1 MAAQAKLS
9 PAMQQFMRFKRRHA
23 DAILFFRMGDF
34 YEMFYDDAREA
45 AALLGLTLTT
55 RNHGR
60 GSGEVPLAGVP
71 HHAADRYV
79 ARLVQMGKKV
89 AICEQVEDPKEA
101 RGIVKRDVVQVVS
114 PGTALMDSMLDE
126 HRNNYTMALVPGGD
140 ATDAETCVG
149 LAAVDLSTGD
159 FALDEL
165 PAAAVGD
172 ELQRVGPAELVLA
185 QSLGRDWTEIVED
198 SSPGVP
204 VSRLEDWQFE
214 HRHAY
219 ESLTEQLGVRSLR
232 SFDCDDCDL
241 AVRAAGGVLE
251 YLRENQRGAVAHINR
266 IRRRRRNDHLFLDAA
281 AQRHLELFATHQ
293 ENSRAGSLIEV
304 LDCTR
309 TAMGARLLRQWLAA
323 PLLDAA
329 AIESRLDDVAAL
341 LAAAEIRSGLRLQLG
356 DIGDLERLVARIC
369 CARAN
374 ARDLTGLAASLARVP
389 EAAGLARQLP
399 RPAGREPTELERAL
413 SVLPDTTGL
422 VGLVRAALVDDPPAS
437 TGDGGLFRDGYDE
450 ELDGL
455 REIQSGGRS
464 WIARLQAGERERTGI
479 ASLKVGFNQVF
490 GYYIEVSKANLERV
504 PGDYERKQTLANAER
519 YVIPGLKER
528 EAQILNA
535 TERIAERESRLF
547 AELRERVARWAPEV
561 QECARAVSAIDVLA
575 ALAETA
581 EEGGYARPVIDDG
594 PVIEISGGR
603 HPVVERQL
611 REGRFVPNDLRVG
624 SDEQILLITGP
635 NMAGKST
642 AIRQLGI
649 TVILAQT
656 GSFVPA
662 RQARIGVV
670 DRIFTRVGASDN
682 LARGE
687 STFMVEMIEAATIL
701 NNVADRSLIL
711 MDELGRGTS
720 TFDGLSLAWAIVEHL
735 HQRDGIRPRMLFA
748 THYHELTELEQK
760 LERVVNYNV
769 AVREEED
776 RVVFLHRLLPG
787 PADRSYGIHVAQMAG
802 MPGPV
807 IERAREIL
815 ARLENE
821 QIDAEQIRPGP
832 GAAAGEPPS
841 TPPAENGD
849 PPDDGRGPR
858 DQMDLFDRPGERRT
872 ALRLLRELGELSL
885 EDTTPMQALQLLH
898 RWRSE
903 CDGGG
908 FGGNGSEGDRERDND
923 TDRAS
928 AGRPDGRG

>member
-1 MAAQAKLS
+1 MAAPAKLS
-9 PAMQQFMRFKRRHA
+9 PAMQQFMRFKRQHA

-55 RNHGR
+55 RNHGH
-60 GSGEVPLAGVP
+60 GSGEVPLAGIP

-89 AICEQVEDPKEA
+89 AICEQVEDPREA
-101 RGIVKRDVVQVVS
+101 KGIVKRDVVQVVS
-114 PGTALMDSMLDE
+114 PGTALLDSMLDE
-126 HRNNYTMALVPGGD
+126 HSNNYTVALVPGGNASGKD
-140 ATDAETCVG
+140 TLVG
-149 LAAVDLSTGD
+149 FAAVDLSTGD
-159 FALDEL
+159 FSLDEL
-165 PAAAVGD
+165 PAAEVAD

-185 QSLGRDWTEIVED
+185 RSLGEDWMGIVEI
-198 SSPGVP
+198 SAPGVP

-232 SFDCDDCDL
+232 SFDCDDVDL

-251 YLRENQRGAVAHINR
+251 YLRENQRGAFAHINR
-266 IRRRRRNDHLFLDAA
+266 IRRRRRGDHLFLDAA
-281 AQRHLELFATHQ
+281 AQRHLELFATNQ
-293 ENSRAGSLIEV
+293 ENIRAGSLIEV

-309 TAMGARLLRQWLAA
+309 TAMGARLLHKWLAA

-329 AIESRLDDVAAL
+329 AIESRQDAVAAL
-341 LAAAEIRSGLRLQLG
+341 LESSTIRSGVRLQLG
-356 DIGDLERLVARIC
+356 EIGDLERLTARIC
-369 CARAN
+369 CGRAS
-374 ARDLTGLAASLARVP
+374 ARDLVGLADSLARVP
-389 EAAGLARQLP
+389 EIALLVRDLP
-399 RPAGREPTELERAL
+399 RPGGAPTALEEAL
-413 SVLPDTTGL
+413 SHLPDTTGL
-422 VGLVRAALVDDPPAS
+422 VDLVGAALVDDPPAS
-437 TGDGGLFRDGYDE
+437 MAEGGIFRDGYDE
-450 ELDGL
+450 ELDEL

-464 WIARLQAGERERTGI
+464 WIARLQSSERERTGI
-479 ASLKVGFNQVF
+479 TSLKVGFNQVF

-504 PGDYERKQTLANAER
+504 PDDYERKQTLANAER
-519 YVIPGLKER
+519 YIIPGLKER

-547 AELRERVARWAPEV
+547 AELRERVSTWAPQV
-561 QECARAVSAIDVLA
+561 QECAHATGAIDVLA

-581 EEGGYARPVIDDG
+581 EDGEYSRPVVDDG
-594 PVIEISGGR
+594 HVVEISGGR

-624 SDEQILLITGP
+624 SDDQILLITGP

-649 TVILAQT
+649 IVILAQM

-662 RQARIGVV
+662 RKARIGMV

-735 HQRDGIRPRMLFA
+735 HEGDGIRPRMLFA

-769 AVREEED
+769 AVREEEG
-776 RVVFLHRLLPG
+776 RVVFMHRLVPG
-787 PADRSYGIHVAQMAG
+787 PADRSYGIHVAEMAG
-802 MPGPV
+802 MPGSV
-807 IERAREIL
+807 LERAREIL

-821 QIDAEQIRPGP
+821 QVDAEKIRVGQD
-832 GAAAGEPPS
+832 ADEPPS
-841 TPPAENGD
+841 DTGW
-849 PPDDGRGPR
+849 RG
-858 DQMDLFDRPGERRT
+858 QMDLFDHRGELRT
-872 ALRLLRELGELSL
+872 AMRVLRELGELPL

-903 CDGGG
+903 CDRSLPCDGETEEDHETDTAADG
-908 FGGNGSEGDRERDND
+908 RDN
-923 TDRAS
+923 S
-928 AGRPDGRG
+928 RG

>member
-1 MAAQAKLS
+1 MAAPAKLS
-9 PAMQQFMRFKRRHA
+9 PAMQQFMRFKRKHA

-55 RNHGR
+55 RNHGH

-79 ARLVQMGKKV
+79 AKLVQMGKKV
-89 AICEQVEDPKEA
+89 AICEQVEDPREA

-114 PGTALMDSMLDE
+114 PGTALLDSMLDE
-126 HRNNYTMALVPGGD
+126 HNNNYTIALVPAGD
-140 ATDAETCVG
+140 AAGEDTMVG
-149 LAAVDLSTGD
+149 LAEVDLSTGD
-159 FALDEL
+159 FSLDEL
-165 PAAAVGD
+165 RAAEVGD

-185 QSLGRDWTEIVED
+185 QSLGEDWMRVVE
-198 SSPGVP
+198 SSAPGVP
-204 VSRLEDWQFE
+204 ISRLEDWQFE
-214 HRHAY
+214 HRHAC

-232 SFDCDDCDL
+232 SFDCDDIDL

-266 IRRRRRNDHLFLDAA
+266 IRRRRRTEHLFLDAA
-281 AQRHLELFATHQ
+281 AQRHLELFATNQ

-323 PLLDAA
+323 PLLDVA
-329 AIESRLDDVAAL
+329 AIESRLDAVATL
-341 LAAAEIRSGLRLQLG
+341 LESATIRSGVRLQLG
-356 DIGDLERLVARIC
+356 DIGDLERLIARIC
-369 CARAN
+369 CGRAN
-374 ARDLTGLAASLARVP
+374 ARDLAGLAASLARVP
-389 EAAGLARQLP
+389 ELARLVRELP
-399 RPAGREPTELERAL
+399 RPDGDKPTALEEAL
-413 SVLPDTTGL
+413 SLLPDTTGL
-422 VGLVRAALVDDPPAS
+422 VDLVRTALVDDPPAS
-437 TGDGGLFRDGYDE
+437 IADGGLFRDGYDE
-450 ELDGL
+450 ELDEL
-455 REIQSGGRS
+455 REIQSGGKS

-479 ASLKVGFNQVF
+479 SSLKVGFNQVF
-490 GYYIEVSKANLERV
+490 GYYIEVSKANLDRV
-504 PGDYERKQTLANAER
+504 PEDYERKQTLANAER

-535 TERIAERESRLF
+535 TERIVERESGLF
-547 AELRERVARWAPEV
+547 AELRERVSTWAPEV
-561 QECARAVSAIDVLA
+561 QDCARAVSAIDVLA

-581 EEGGYARPVIDDG
+581 EEGGYVRPAIDDG
-594 PVIEISGGR
+594 RVVEISGGR

-624 SDEQILLITGP
+624 SDDQILLITGP

-649 TVILAQT
+649 IVILGQM

-662 RQARIGVV
+662 RQAHIGVV

-735 HQRDGIRPRMLFA
+735 HERDGIRPRMLFA
-748 THYHELTELEQK
+748 THYHELTELERK

-769 AVREEED
+769 AVREEEG
-776 RVVFLHRLLPG
+776 RVVFLHRLVPG
-787 PADRSYGIHVAQMAG
+787 PADRSYGIHVAEMAG
-802 MPGPV
+802 MPGSV
-807 IERAREIL
+807 VERAREIL

-821 QIDAEQIRPGP
+821 QIDAEQIRLES
-832 GAAAGEPPS
+832 GAAAEEPPS
-841 TPPAENGD
+841 TSPPDNGGD
-849 PPDDGRGPR
+849 PDCSVEHGERRG
-858 DQMDLFDRPGERRT
+858 QMDLFDQPGELRT
-872 ALRLLRELGELSL
+872 ALRLLHELGELPL
-885 EDTTPMQALQLLH
+885 DDTTPMQALQLLH

-903 CDGGG
+903 CDDRDPEGG
-908 FGGNGSEGDRERDND
+908 EAERENE
-923 TDRAS
+923 TDAAA
-928 AGRPDGRG
+928 AGRPNGRG

>member
-1 MAAQAKLS
+1 MAAQAKLT

-45 AALLGLTLTT
+45 ASLLGLTLTT
-55 RNHGR
+55 RNHGH

-114 PGTALMDSMLDE
+114 PGTALLDSVLDE
-126 HRNNYTMALVPGGD
+126 HSNNYTIALVPGGE
-140 ATDAETCVG
+140 ATDEETCVG

-159 FALDEL
+159 FSLDEL

-172 ELQRVGPAELVLA
+172 ELQRMGPAELVLA
-185 QSLGRDWTEIVED
+185 QSLGQDWMGIVED

-219 ESLTEQLGVRSLR
+219 ESLTGQLGVRSLR

-281 AQRHLELFATHQ
+281 AQRHLELFATNQ
-293 ENSRAGSLIEV
+293 ENSRAGSLTEV

-323 PLLDAA
+323 PLLDVA
-329 AIESRLDDVAAL
+329 AIGSRLDDVAAL
-341 LAAAEIRSGLRLQLG
+341 LESATIRAHLRLQLG
-356 DIGDLERLVARIC
+356 DVGDLERLTARIC
-369 CARAN
+369 CGRAN
-374 ARDLTGLAASLARVP
+374 ARDLTGLAGSLARVP
-389 EAAGLARQLP
+389 EVARLAGELP
-399 RPAGREPTELERAL
+399 RPAGREPTGLERAL
-413 SVLPDTTGL
+413 SVLPDTSGL
-422 VGLVRAALVDDPPAS
+422 VDLIGAALVDDPPAS

-450 ELDGL
+450 ELDEL
-455 REIQSGGRS
+455 REIQSGGRD

-504 PGDYERKQTLANAER
+504 PDDYERKQTLANAER
-519 YVIPGLKER
+519 YITPGLKER

-547 AELRERVARWAPEV
+547 AELRERVSRKAPEV
-561 QECARAVSAIDVLA
+561 QECARAISAIDVLA

-594 PVIEISGGR
+594 PAIEISGGR

-649 TVILAQT
+649 TVILAQM

-670 DRIFTRVGASDN
+670 DRIFTRVGASDS

-701 NNVADRSLIL
+701 NNAADRSLIL

-776 RVVFLHRLLPG
+776 RVVFLHRVVPG

-802 MPGPV
+802 MPGSV

-815 ARLENE
+815 ARLESE
-821 QIDAEQIRPGP
+821 QIDAGQIRPGP

-841 TPPAENGD
+841 TPSPDNGD
-849 PPDDGRGPR
+849 PPEDERRLLR
-858 DQMDLFDRPGERRT
+858 DQMDLFDQPGEWPA

-885 EDTTPMQALQLLH
+885 DDTTPMQALQLLH

-903 CDGGG
+903 CDGSGSGG
-908 FGGNGSEGDRERDND
+908 SGPEGDCG
-923 TDRAS
+923 TDSAP
-928 AGRPDGRG
+928 AGRPNGRG

>member
-1 MAAQAKLS
+1 
-9 PAMQQFMRFKRRHA
+9 
-23 DAILFFRMGDF
+23 
-34 YEMFYDDAREA
+34 
-45 AALLGLTLTT
+45 
-55 RNHGR
+55 
-60 GSGEVPLAGVP
+60 
-71 HHAADRYV
+71 
-79 ARLVQMGKKV
+79 
-89 AICEQVEDPKEA
+89 
-101 RGIVKRDVVQVVS
+101 
-114 PGTALMDSMLDE
+114 
-126 HRNNYTMALVPGGD
+126 
-140 ATDAETCVG
+140 
-149 LAAVDLSTGD
+149 
-159 FALDEL
+159 
-165 PAAAVGD
+165 
-172 ELQRVGPAELVLA
+172 
-185 QSLGRDWTEIVED
+185 
-198 SSPGVP
+198 
-204 VSRLEDWQFE
+204 
-214 HRHAY
+214 
-219 ESLTEQLGVRSLR
+219 
-232 SFDCDDCDL
+232 
-241 AVRAAGGVLE
+241 
-251 YLRENQRGAVAHINR
+251 
-266 IRRRRRNDHLFLDAA
+266 
-281 AQRHLELFATHQ
+281 
-293 ENSRAGSLIEV
+293 
-304 LDCTR
+304 
-309 TAMGARLLRQWLAA
+309 MGARLLRQWLAA
-323 PLLDAA
+323 PLLDVA

-341 LAAAEIRSGLRLQLG
+341 LESTTIRGDVRLQLG

-369 CARAN
+369 CGRAN

-389 EAAGLARQLP
+389 EVARLAHELP
-399 RPAGREPTELERAL
+399 RPAGRELTTLERAL

-422 VGLVRAALVDDPPAS
+422 VDLIGAALVDDPPAS
-437 TGDGGLFRDGYDE
+437 TGDGGLFRDGYDG
-450 ELDGL
+450 ELDEL
-455 REIQSGGRS
+455 REVQSGGRS

-504 PGDYERKQTLANAER
+504 PDDYERKQTLANAER

-535 TERIAERESRLF
+535 TEKIAERESRLF
-547 AELRERVARWAPEV
+547 AELRERVSKWAPEV

-581 EEGGYARPVIDDG
+581 GEGGYARPVVDDG
-594 PVIEISGGR
+594 PIIEISGGR

-649 TVILAQT
+649 IVILAQI

-735 HQRDGIRPRMLFA
+735 HQQDGTRPRMLFA
-748 THYHELTELEQK
+748 THYHELTELERK

-776 RVVFLHRLLPG
+776 RVVFLHRLVPG

-802 MPGPV
+802 MPGSV
-807 IERAREIL
+807 VERAREIL
-815 ARLENE
+815 ARLEGE
-821 QIDAEQIRPGP
+821 QIDAEQIHLGP
-832 GAAAGEPPS
+832 GGTEVEREMAS
-841 TPPAENGD
+841 TRGNGD
-849 PPDDGRGPR
+849 PPDDGSRR
-858 DQMDLFDRPGERRT
+858 RREQMDLFEKPGERRT
-872 ALRLLRELGELSL
+872 ALLLLRELGQLSL
-885 EDTTPMQALQLLH
+885 DDTTPMQALQLLH

-903 CDGGG
+903 CDGRGSGG
-908 FGGNGSEGDRERDND
+908 SGSERND
-923 TDRAS
+923 EADS
-928 AGRPDGRG
+928 ATAERPDSGG

>member
-1 MAAQAKLS
+1 
-9 PAMQQFMRFKRRHA
+9 MQQFMRFKRRHA

-55 RNHGR
+55 RNHGH
-60 GSGEVPLAGVP
+60 GSGEVPLAGIP

-89 AICEQVEDPKEA
+89 AICEQVEDPREA
-101 RGIVKRDVVQVVS
+101 KGIVKRDVVQVVS
-114 PGTALMDSMLDE
+114 PGTALLDSVLDE
-126 HRNNYTMALVPGGD
+126 HSNNYTVALVPGGNVSGKD
-140 ATDAETCVG
+140 TLVG
-149 LAAVDLSTGD
+149 FAAVDLSTGD
-159 FALDEL
+159 FSLDEL
-165 PAAAVGD
+165 PAAEVAD
-172 ELQRVGPAELVLA
+172 ELQRVGPAELVLSR
-185 QSLGRDWTEIVED
+185 SLGEDWVEVVEI
-198 SSPGVP
+198 STPGVP

-232 SFDCDDCDL
+232 SFDCDDVDL

-251 YLRENQRGAVAHINR
+251 YLRENQRGAIAHINR
-266 IRRRRRNDHLFLDAA
+266 IRRRRRGDHLFLDAS
-281 AQRHLELFATHQ
+281 AQRHLELFATNQ

-304 LDCTR
+304 LDSTR
-309 TAMGARLLRQWLAA
+309 TAMGARLLHQWLAA

-329 AIESRLDDVAAL
+329 AIESRLDAVSAL
-341 LAAAEIRSGLRLQLG
+341 LESSTIRAGVRLQLG
-356 DIGDLERLVARIC
+356 EIGDLERLTARIC
-369 CARAN
+369 CGRAS
-374 ARDLTGLAASLARVP
+374 ARDLAGLANSLARVP
-389 EAAGLARQLP
+389 EIALLVRDLP
-399 RPAGREPTELERAL
+399 RPGDRPTALEEAL
-413 SVLPDTTGL
+413 SHLPDTTGL
-422 VGLVRAALVDDPPAS
+422 VELVRAALVDDPPAS
-437 TGDGGLFRDGYDE
+437 MAEGGIFRDGYDK
-450 ELDGL
+450 ELDEL

-464 WIARLQAGERERTGI
+464 WIARLQSSERERTGI

-504 PGDYERKQTLANAER
+504 PDDFERKQTLANAER

-547 AELRERVARWAPEV
+547 AELRQRVSAWAPQV
-561 QECARAVSAIDVLA
+561 QECAHATGAIDVLA
-575 ALAETA
+575 ALAESA
-581 EEGGYARPVIDDG
+581 EEGGYSRPVVDG
-594 PVIEISGGR
+594 GHVVEISGGR

-624 SDEQILLITGP
+624 SGDQILLITGP

-649 TVILAQT
+649 IVILAQM

-662 RQARIGVV
+662 RKARIGMV

-701 NNVADRSLIL
+701 NNVGDRSLIL

-735 HQRDGIRPRMLFA
+735 HEREGIRPRMLFA

-769 AVREEED
+769 AVREEEGG
-776 RVVFLHRLLPG
+776 VVFLHRLVSG
-787 PADRSYGIHVAQMAG
+787 PADRSYGIHVAEMAG

-807 IERAREIL
+807 LERAREIL
-815 ARLENE
+815 ARLESD
-821 QIDAEQIRPGP
+821 QVDAEQIRGQD
-832 GAAAGEPPS
+832 AVEPPS
-841 TPPAENGD
+841 IPPPEDGSG
-849 PPDDGRGPR
+849 PDGPDRGCR
-858 DQMDLFDRPGERRT
+858 GQMDLFDHPGELRT
-872 ALRLLRELGELSL
+872 AMRLLRELGELPL

-903 CDGGG
+903 CDR
-908 FGGNGSEGDRERDND
+908 SRSGDGETEEDHETDTATDRRDN
-923 TDRAS
+923 
-928 AGRPDGRG
+928 GRG

>member
-1 MAAQAKLS
+1 MAAPAKLS
-9 PAMQQFMRFKRRHA
+9 PAMQQFMRFKRQHA

-55 RNHGR
+55 RNHGH

-89 AICEQVEDPKEA
+89 AICEQVEDPREA

-114 PGTALMDSMLDE
+114 PGTALLDSMLDE
-126 HRNNYTMALVPGGD
+126 HSNNYTVALVPGGNVSGKD
-140 ATDAETCVG
+140 TLVG
-149 LAAVDLSTGD
+149 FAAVDLSTGD
-159 FALDEL
+159 FSLDEL
-165 PAAAVGD
+165 PAAEVAD

-185 QSLGRDWTEIVED
+185 RSLGEDWMKVVEI
-198 SSPGVP
+198 SAPGAP

-232 SFDCDDCDL
+232 SFDCDGVDL

-266 IRRRRRNDHLFLDAA
+266 IRRRHRGDHLFLDAA
-281 AQRHLELFATHQ
+281 AQRHLELFATNQ

-309 TAMGARLLRQWLAA
+309 TAMGARLLHQWLAA

-329 AIESRLDDVAAL
+329 AIESRLDAVAVFL
-341 LAAAEIRSGLRLQLG
+341 ESSTIRAGVRLQLG
-356 DIGDLERLVARIC
+356 EIGDLERLTARIC
-369 CARAN
+369 CGRAS
-374 ARDLTGLAASLARVP
+374 ARDLSGLADSLARIP
-389 EAAGLARQLP
+389 EIALLMRDLP
-399 RPAGREPTELERAL
+399 RPGDTPTALEEAL
-413 SVLPDTTGL
+413 SHLPDTTGL
-422 VGLVRAALVDDPPAS
+422 VELVRAALVDDPPAS
-437 TGDGGLFRDGYDE
+437 MAEGGIFRDGYNK
-450 ELDGL
+450 ELDEL
-455 REIQSGGRS
+455 RKIQSEGRN
-464 WIARLQAGERERTGI
+464 WIARLQSSERERTGI

-490 GYYIEVSKANLERV
+490 GYFIEVSKANLERV
-504 PGDYERKQTLANAER
+504 PDEYERKQTLANAER

-528 EAQILNA
+528 EARILNA

-547 AELRERVARWAPEV
+547 AELRERVSAWAPQV
-561 QECARAVSAIDVLA
+561 QECAHAAGAIDVLA
-575 ALAETA
+575 SLAETA
-581 EEGGYARPVIDDG
+581 EEGGYSRPVVDDG
-594 PVIEISGGR
+594 HVVEIFGGR
-603 HPVVERQL
+603 HPVVERKL

-624 SDEQILLITGP
+624 SGDQILLITGP

-649 TVILAQT
+649 IVILAQM

-662 RQARIGVV
+662 RKARIGMV

-735 HQRDGIRPRMLFA
+735 HERDGIRPRMLFA

-769 AVREEED
+769 AVREEQG
-776 RVVFLHRLLPG
+776 RVVFLHRLVSG
-787 PADRSYGIHVAQMAG
+787 PADRSYGIHVAEMAG
-802 MPGPV
+802 MPGSV
-807 IERAREIL
+807 LERAREIL
-815 ARLENE
+815 ARLESE
-821 QIDAEQIRPGP
+821 QVDAEQIRGQD
-832 GAAAGEPPS
+832 AVEPPS
-841 TPPAENGD
+841 IPPPEDGSS
-849 PPDDGRGPR
+849 PDGPGSGWRG
-858 DQMDLFDRPGERRT
+858 QMDLFDHPGELRT
-872 ALRLLRELGELSL
+872 AMRLLRELGELPL

-903 CDGGG
+903 CD
-908 FGGNGSEGDRERDND
+908 SSRSGDGETEKDHETDTGADGRDN
-923 TDRAS
+923 
-928 AGRPDGRG
+928 GRG